1 MDNTLY
7 KESRHRSLSTS
18 ATRFAFKAL
27 LLMAL
32 CIGMASCQNEGYD
45 TGDSEYSYITAELA
59 LLHTN
64 SNKAVAYATLD
75 DGSSLQF
82 ASKFTTKWTDKA
94 DTVYRALL
102 YYDKALDGSTTVKAR
117 GVTQVPVIGVVKQ
130 EEVKNMC
137 TDPLGI
143 ESVWM
148 AKNKTFINLSLLL
161 KSGTTES
168 DNRQSIGLVEL
179 SRSVD
184 ADNRKRVVLQI
195 YHDQGSVPQYYTV
208 QQYASVDLTKL
219 DADIVEIKANTYNG
233 VKRFIVE

>member
-32 CIGMASCQNEGYD
+32 IGMASCQNEGYD

-102 YYDKALDGSTTVKAR
+102 YYDKALDGSTIVKAR
-117 GVTQVPVIGVVKQ
+117 GVTQVPVIGIVKQ
-130 EEVKNMC
+130 EDVKNMC
-137 TDPLGI
+137 TDPLDI

-148 AKNKTFINLSLLL
+148 AKNRHS
-161 KSGTTES
+161 
-168 DNRQSIGLVEL
+168 SICRCCL
-179 SRSVD
+179 SRAQQRATTS
-184 ADNRKRVVLQI
+184 NQLVLL
-195 YHDQGSVPQYYTV
+195 SCR
-208 QQYASVDLTKL
+208 A
-219 DADIVEIKANTYNG
+219 
-233 VKRFIVE
+233 R

>member
-32 CIGMASCQNEGYD
+32 IGMASCQNEGYD

-82 ASKFTTKWTDKA
+82 ASKFTTKWTDKS

-102 YYDKALDGSTTVKAR
+102 YYDKALDGSTTVNAR

-130 EEVKNMC
+130 EDVKNMC
-137 TDPLGI
+137 TDPLDI

-168 DNRQSIGLVEL
+168 DNRQSIGIVEL

-184 ADNRKRVVLQI
+184 ADNRKRVVLQV

-208 QQYASVDLTKL
+208 QQYASIDLTKL
-219 DADIVEIKANTYNG
+219 DADIVEIQANTYNG
-233 VKRFIVE
+233 VKRFVVE

>member
-32 CIGMASCQNEGYD
+32 IGMASCQNEGYD

-82 ASKFTTKWTDKA
+82 ASKFTTKWTDKS

-102 YYDKALDGSTTVKAR
+102 YYDKALDGSTTVNAR

-130 EEVKNMC
+130 EDVKNMC
-137 TDPLGI
+137 TDPLDI

-184 ADNRKRVVLQI
+184 ADNRKRVVLQV
-195 YHDQGSVPQYYTV
+195 YHDQGNVPQYYTV
-208 QQYASVDLTKL
+208 QQYASIDLTKL
-219 DADIVEIKANTYNG
+219 DANIVEIQANTYNG
-233 VKRFIVE
+233 VKRFVVE

>member
-32 CIGMASCQNEGYD
+32 IGMASCQNEGYD

-82 ASKFTTKWTDKA
+82 ASKFTTKWTDKV

-130 EEVKNMC
+130 EDVKNMC
-137 TDPLGI
+137 TDPLDI

-168 DNRQSIGLVEL
+168 DNQQSIGLVEL

-184 ADNRKRVVLQI
+184 ADNRKRVRLQV
-195 YHDQGSVPQYYTV
+195 YHDQGNVPQYYTV
-208 QQYASVDLTKL
+208 QQYASIDLTKL
-219 DADIVEIKANTYNG
+219 DANIVEIQANTYNG
-233 VKRFIVE
+233 VKRFVVE

>member
-32 CIGMASCQNEGYD
+32 IGMASCQNEGYD

-82 ASKFTTKWTDKA
+82 ASKFTTKWTDKS

-117 GVTQVPVIGVVKQ
+117 GVTQVPVIGIVKQ
-130 EEVKNMC
+130 EDVKNIC
-137 TDPLGI
+137 TDPLDI

-168 DNRQSIGLVEL
+168 DNQQSIGLVEL

-184 ADNRKRVVLQI
+184 ADNRKRVVLQV
-195 YHDQGSVPQYYTV
+195 YHDQGNVPQYYTV
-208 QQYASVDLTKL
+208 QQYASIDLTKL
-219 DADIVEIKANTYNG
+219 DANIVEIQANTYNG
-233 VKRFIVE
+233 VKRFVVE

>member
-32 CIGMASCQNEGYD
+32 IGMASCQNEGYD

-82 ASKFTTKWTDKA
+82 ASKFTTKWTDKV

-130 EEVKNMC
+130 EDVKNMC
-137 TDPLGI
+137 TDPLDI

-148 AKNKTFINLSLLL
+148 ARNKTFINLSLLL

-168 DNRQSIGLVEL
+168 DNQQSIGLVEL

-184 ADNRKRVVLQI
+184 ADNRKRVILQV
-195 YHDQGSVPQYYTV
+195 YHDQGNVPQYYTV
-208 QQYASVDLTKL
+208 QQYASIDLTKL
-219 DADIVEIKANTYNG
+219 DANIVEIQANTYNG
-233 VKRFIVE
+233 VKRFVVE

>member
-32 CIGMASCQNEGYD
+32 IGMASCQNEGYD

-82 ASKFTTKWTDKA
+82 ASKFTTKWTDKV

-117 GVTQVPVIGVVKQ
+117 GVTQVPVIGIVKQ
-130 EEVKNMC
+130 EDVKNMC
-137 TDPLGI
+137 TDPLDI

-161 KSGTTES
+161 KSATTES
-168 DNRQSIGLVEL
+168 DNQQSIGLVEL

-184 ADNRKRVVLQI
+184 ADNRKRVVLQV
-195 YHDQGSVPQYYTV
+195 YHDQGNVPQYYTV
-208 QQYASVDLTKL
+208 QQYASIDLTKL
-219 DADIVEIKANTYNG
+219 DANIVEIQANTYNG
-233 VKRFIVE
+233 VKRFVVE

>member
-1 MDNTLY
+1 
-7 KESRHRSLSTS
+7 
-18 ATRFAFKAL
+18 
-27 LLMAL
+27 MAL
-32 CIGMASCQNEGYD
+32 IGMASCQNEGYD

-82 ASKFTTKWTDKA
+82 ASKFTTKWTDKV

-130 EEVKNMC
+130 EDVKNMC
-137 TDPLGI
+137 TDPLDI

-168 DNRQSIGLVEL
+168 DNQQSIGLVEL

-184 ADNRKRVVLQI
+184 ADNRKRVILQV
-195 YHDQGSVPQYYTV
+195 YHDQGNVPQYYTV
-208 QQYASVDLTKL
+208 QQYASIDLTKL
-219 DADIVEIKANTYNG
+219 DANIVEIQANTYNG
-233 VKRFIVE
+233 VKRFVVE

>member
-32 CIGMASCQNEGYD
+32 IGMASCQNEGYD

-82 ASKFTTKWTDKA
+82 ASKFTTKWTDKV

-130 EEVKNMC
+130 EDVKNMC
-137 TDPLGI
+137 TDPLDI

-168 DNRQSIGLVEL
+168 DNQQSIGLVEL

-184 ADNRKRVVLQI
+184 ADNRKRVVLQV
-195 YHDQGSVPQYYTV
+195 YHDQGNVPQYYTV
-208 QQYASVDLTKL
+208 QQYASIDLTKL
-219 DADIVEIKANTYNG
+219 DANIVEIQANTYNG
-233 VKRFIVE
+233 VKRFVVE

>member
-32 CIGMASCQNEGYD
+32 IGMASCQNDGYD

-82 ASKFTTKWTDKA
+82 ASKFTTKWTDKV

-130 EEVKNMC
+130 EDVKNMC
-137 TDPLGI
+137 TDPLDI

-168 DNRQSIGLVEL
+168 DNQQSIGLVEL

-184 ADNRKRVVLQI
+184 ADNRKRVILQV
-195 YHDQGSVPQYYTV
+195 YHDQGNVPQYYTV
-208 QQYASVDLTKL
+208 QQYASIDLTKL
-219 DADIVEIKANTYNG
+219 DANIVEIQANTYNG
-233 VKRFIVE
+233 VKRFVVE

>member
-32 CIGMASCQNEGYD
+32 IGMASCQNEGYD

-82 ASKFTTKWTDKA
+82 ASKFTTKWTDKT

-117 GVTQVPVIGVVKQ
+117 GVTQVPVIGIVKQ
-130 EEVKNMC
+130 EDVKNMC
-137 TDPLGI
+137 TDPLDI

-184 ADNRKRVVLQI
+184 ADNRKRVVLQV
-195 YHDQGSVPQYYTV
+195 YHDQGNVPQYYTV
-208 QQYASVDLTKL
+208 QQYASIDLTKL
-219 DADIVEIKANTYNG
+219 DANIVEIQANTYNG
-233 VKRFIVE
+233 VKRFVVE

>member
-1 MDNTLY
+1 MYRMDNTLY
-7 KESRHRSLSTS
+7 KESRHRSLFTS

-32 CIGMASCQNEGYD
+32 IGMASCQNEGYD

-102 YYDKALDGSTTVKAR
+102 YYDKAIDGSTTVKAR
-117 GVTQVPVIGVVKQ
+117 GVTQVPVIGIVKQ
-130 EEVKNMC
+130 EDVKNMC
-137 TDPLGI
+137 TDPLDI

-161 KSGTTES
+161 NSGTTET
-168 DNRQSIGLVEL
+168 DNQQSIGLVEL
-179 SRSVD
+179 
-184 ADNRKRVVLQI
+184 
-195 YHDQGSVPQYYTV
+195 
-208 QQYASVDLTKL
+208 
-219 DADIVEIKANTYNG
+219 
-233 VKRFIVE
+233 

>member
-32 CIGMASCQNEGYD
+32 IGMASCQNEGYD

-117 GVTQVPVIGVVKQ
+117 GVTQVPVIGIVKQ
-130 EEVKNMC
+130 EDVKNMC
-137 TDPLGI
+137 TDPLDI

-168 DNRQSIGLVEL
+168 DNQQSIGLVEL

-184 ADNRKRVVLQI
+184 ADNKRVVLQV
-195 YHDQGSVPQYYTV
+195 YHDQGNVPQYYTV
-208 QQYASVDLTKL
+208 QQYASIDLTKL
-219 DADIVEIKANTYNG
+219 DANIVEIQANTYNG
-233 VKRFIVE
+233 VKRFVVE

>member
-32 CIGMASCQNEGYD
+32 IGMASCQNEGYD

-82 ASKFTTKWTDKA
+82 ASKFTTKWTDKS

-102 YYDKALDGSTTVKAR
+102 YYDKALDGSTTVNAR

-130 EEVKNMC
+130 EDVKNMC
-137 TDPLGI
+137 TDPLDI
-143 ESVWM
+143 ESVWI

-184 ADNRKRVVLQI
+184 ADNRKRVVLQV

-208 QQYASVDLTKL
+208 QQYASIDLTKL
-219 DADIVEIKANTYNG
+219 DADIVEIQANTYNG
-233 VKRFIVE
+233 VKRFVVE

>member
-32 CIGMASCQNEGYD
+32 IGMASCQNEGYD

-82 ASKFTTKWTDKA
+82 ASKFTTKWTDKS

-117 GVTQVPVIGVVKQ
+117 GVTQVPVIGIVKQ
-130 EEVKNMC
+130 EDVKNMC
-137 TDPLGI
+137 TDPLDI

-168 DNRQSIGLVEL
+168 DNQQSIGLVEL

-184 ADNRKRVVLQI
+184 ADNRKRVVLQV
-195 YHDQGSVPQYYTV
+195 YHDQGNVPQYYTV
-208 QQYASVDLTKL
+208 QQYASIDLTKL
-219 DADIVEIKANTYNG
+219 DANIVEIQANTYNG
-233 VKRFIVE
+233 VKRFVVE

>member
-32 CIGMASCQNEGYD
+32 IGMASCQNEGYD

-82 ASKFTTKWTDKA
+82 ASKFTTKWTDKS

-102 YYDKALDGSTTVKAR
+102 YYDKALDGSTTVNAR

-130 EEVKNMC
+130 EDVKNMC
-137 TDPLGI
+137 TDPLDI

-184 ADNRKRVVLQI
+184 ADNRKRVVLQV

-208 QQYASVDLTKL
+208 QQYASIDLTKL
-219 DADIVEIKANTYNG
+219 DADIVEIQANTYNG
-233 VKRFIVE
+233 VKRFVVE

>member
-32 CIGMASCQNEGYD
+32 IGMASCQNEGYD

-130 EEVKNMC
+130 EDVKNMC
-137 TDPLGI
+137 TDPLDI

-161 KSGTTES
+161 KSGTTAS
-168 DNRQSIGLVEL
+168 DNQQSIGLVEL
-179 SRSVD
+179 SRSV
-184 ADNRKRVVLQI
+184 NRKRVVLQV
-195 YHDQGSVPQYYTV
+195 YHDQGNVPQYYTV
-208 QQYASVDLTKL
+208 QQYASIDLKKL
-219 DADIVEIKANTYNG
+219 DANIVEIQANTYNG
-233 VKRFIVE
+233 VKRFVVE